1 MYKLIKQSL
10 IKSPKLFNFIKK
22 YILKHYRNAQLKS
35 TKFPRQVWIENT
47 NHCNAEC
54 VMCPRDLHTRAK
66 GIMSFD
72 IYEKLIKE
80 IASQKKHVDRVHMHN
95 FGEPLLDKKIFE
107 RIKLAK
113 DLGVRHVYFVTN
125 ASLLDHNT
133 SKKIIESN
141 LDEMKVSFYGVDK
154 SSYNK
159 TMVNLD
165 FDKTLN
171 NIREF
176 FKIRKDLKSKNP
188 TVVIQALPQNKHEL
202 SSIENWKTIFNDVLD
217 LTVGDS
223 LYISHLSNF
232 GDGRQYVTLDN
243 KIVKNRC
250 RHPWREMVILQN
262 GNVVPCCF
270 DYNGTINLGNIKKRS
285 IYEVWNGE
293 QYKKIRKDFK
303 RLNYDDYPI
312 CKKCDVPYS

>member
-1 MYKLIKQSL
+1 
-10 IKSPKLFNFIKK
+10 
-22 YILKHYRNAQLKS
+22 
-35 TKFPRQVWIENT
+35 
-47 NHCNAEC
+47 
-54 VMCPRDLHTRAK
+54 
-66 GIMSFD
+66 
-72 IYEKLIKE
+72 
-80 IASQKKHVDRVHMHN
+80 MHN